1 MAKIYRNDHMFKAL
15 MTAIGLGGP
24 EYEAKTLTRDVR
36 SLIDMLYGQHGAASM
51 QKIAAEARKQIDE
64 VHRRGINDPQ
74 FYARGV
80 LELTELN
87 RAARARRDNIAWSG
101 VTLAIIYIKSEILG
115 DVALP
120 ARNAVDG
127 FIDKWSH
134 ALPESASSE
143 VESP

>member
-1 MAKIYRNDHMFKAL
+1 MFKTL

-24 EYEAKTLTRDVR
+24 EHDAKTLARDAR
-36 SLIDMLYGQHGAASM
+36 ALIDMLHGQHGAASM
-51 QKIAAEARKQIDE
+51 QKIAVEARTQIDD
-64 VHRRGINDPQ
+64 VHRRGLNDPQ

-87 RAARARRDNIAWSG
+87 RAARTRRDNIAWSG

-115 DVALP
+115 EIAMP

-127 FIDKWSH
+127 FIDKWAH
-134 ALPESASSE
+134 ALPDDAPSNSE
-143 VESP
+143 AP

>member
-1 MAKIYRNDHMFKAL
+1 MFKAL

-24 EYEAKTLTRDVR
+24 DYEAKTLARDVR
-36 SLIDMLYGQHGAASM
+36 SLIDMLYGQHGAESM
-51 QKIAAEARKQIDE
+51 RKIAAEARKQIDE
-64 VHRRGINDPQ
+64 VHRRGLNDPQ
-74 FYARGV
+74 FYGRGV
-80 LELTELN
+80 IELTELN
-87 RAARARRDNIAWSG
+87 KAARQRRDNIVWSG

-134 ALPESASSE
+134 TLPEGAAE
-143 VESP
+143 DAGNP